1 MATIELTEENFDSTL
16 TGNDIVIVDFWASW
30 GGPCRTFAPVF
41 EAASEQHS
49 DIAFAKVNTEKQ
61 EGLAASFHIRS
72 IPTLM
77 IFRESVVLYAEA
89 GALPAT
95 ALEDL
100 ITQARNVDMQQVH
113 ADIAVQAK

>member
-1 MATIELTEENFDSTL
+1 MRPVPL
-16 TGNDIVIVDFWASW
+16 V
-30 GGPCRTFAPVF
+30 RT
-41 EAASEQHS
+41 S
-49 DIAFAKVNTEKQ
+49 
-61 EGLAASFHIRS
+61 IRS
-72 IPTLM
+72 GIGTT
-77 IFRESVVLYAEA
+77 FRHCESVVLYAEA